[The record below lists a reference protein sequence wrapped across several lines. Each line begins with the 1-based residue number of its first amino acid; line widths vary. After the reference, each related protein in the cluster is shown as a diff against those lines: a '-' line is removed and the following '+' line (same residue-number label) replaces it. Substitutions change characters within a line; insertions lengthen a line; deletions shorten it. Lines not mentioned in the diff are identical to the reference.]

1 MTGFEVLL
9 AGAVVPGGVHPPVWP
24 VVECVV
30 YWMVTYFEVAVGFA
44 AFAVGRA
51 GVVVAASRELAGET
65 TAVEGNV
72 VASDAGIA
80 AALSSAA
87 VVAGCVRGHPCRV
100 AAEDQE

>member
-44 AFAVGRA
+44 AFAVGCA
-51 GVVVAASRELAGET
+51 GVVVAERRE
-65 TAVEGNV
+65 
-72 VASDAGIA
+72 DKKF
-80 AALSSAA
+80 SSFSNTISKFMFSLLT
-87 VVAGCVRGHPCRV
+87 VHPI
-100 AAEDQE
+100 